1 MTRPAVPQPSVAAL
15 HRRLGGTD
23 LGELRQRMRRH
34 FERYGDDPEKYVLHL
49 TRLTPLE
56 YEAVALL
63 VGLPARTTQSVRIE
77 IARFDAAL
85 IHAGI
90 ASSLR
95 HALEMIDGP
104 LVHRAAV
111 RAETQARWAAVVA
124 AASHHPALCAWL
136 ATAGAGGVLKRS
148 ARGDPGLAA
157 RLLTQADAVLGE
169 LPANGL
175 TLAQLAAKALGNAHA
190 LDGGQAVAT
199 VVLAALRHQDRAAVA
214 PEADVV
220 DDAAEDTE
228 ASKLPERVRDFWAR
242 AGVLVNELAR
252 PALFLNLP
260 VLPSSTHP
268 GISGEPGYLS
278 LRTLLRTRI
287 EWAVENDRVY
297 VCENPSIVSIAAD
310 QLGRACPPLV
320 CIEGMP
326 AAAQRVL
333 LTQLAGAGAEL
344 HYHGDFDWAG
354 IHIGNYVMQS
364 FGARPW
370 RFSSGDYVE
379 ALTSIPR
386 KDRDLVGEGVSAT
399 WDPALLD
406 QMRIHELAI
415 DEEAV
420 APLLISDL
428 ERQYAALSAPAARL
442 PRR

>member
-1 MTRPAVPQPSVAAL
+1 MTRPVAPQPSVSAL

-34 FERYGDDPEKYVLHL
+34 FERYGDDPEKSVLHL

-63 VGLPARTTQSVRIE
+63 VGLSARTTQSVRIE

-90 ASSLR
+90 ANSLR

-104 LVHRAAV
+104 LVHRSAVKAA
-111 RAETQARWAAVVA
+111 AHARWAAIVA
-124 AASHHPALCAWL
+124 TTSHHPVLCAWL
-136 ATAGAGGVLKRS
+136 AMGDAGGVLKRS
-148 ARGDPGLAA
+148 ARRDPELAA
-157 RLLTQADAVLGE
+157 RLLTQADAVLRE

-175 TLAQLAAKALGNAHA
+175 TLAQLAAKALGNAHS

-199 VVLAALRHQDRAAVA
+199 VVLAALRHQDRTAAT
-214 PEADVV
+214 PEADAV
-220 DDAAEDTE
+220 DDATEDTE
-228 ASKLPERVRDFWAR
+228 TDKLPERVRDIWAR

-260 VLPSSTHP
+260 VHPSSTHP
-268 GISGEPGYLS
+268 FISGEPGYLS
-278 LRTLLRTRI
+278 LRRLLRARI
-287 EWAVENDRVY
+287 EWAVENECVY

-310 QLGRACPPLV
+310 HLGRACPPLV
-320 CIEGMP
+320 CVEGMP

-364 FGARPW
+364 FSARPW
-370 RFSSGDYVE
+370 RFSSEDYVE
-379 ALTSIPR
+379 ALASIPR
-386 KDRDLVGEGVSAT
+386 KDRDLVGDGVLAT
-399 WDPALLD
+399 WDPTLLD
-406 QMRIHELAI
+406 HMRTHRLAV
-415 DEEAV
+415 DEEAI
-420 APLLISDL
+420 APLLIGDL
-428 ERQYAALSAPAARL
+428 KRQYATSPAPAARH
-442 PRR
+442 PRL